1 MHSTLPLSALLL
13 LYPLLA
19 QSLQIPRSYANLAAR
34 QYDTYGTP
42 YGNSDPWDDTDPD
55 GTGSTTWLPD
65 DYISG
70 TGSSSS
76 GSSSDTTGTS
86 DTTPSD
92 ISLPTDEPIATDYI
106 PTSVSLPTGTDE
118 LFFGAET
125 TAAAAVET
133 GDVFTT
139 DLSGAATTADFFAGA
154 SSAGA
159 ATSAPP
165 SATRGASASKPT
177 TLSKASATKDGA
189 AASSTGKSQ
198 PTVKVAGQQ
207 NAGEKT
213 KAAGS
218 MAALGVMVALAWI
231 Y

>member
-13 LYPLLA
+13 ISPLLT
-19 QSLQIPRSYANLAAR
+19 QSLQIPRSYSNLAAR
-34 QYDTYGTP
+34 QDDTWGTP

-70 TGSSSS
+70 SGSSS

-86 DTTPSD
+86 DTAPSAV
-92 ISLPTDEPIATDYI
+92 SLTTDEPNPTNYI
-106 PTSVSLPTGTDE
+106 PTGVSLPTGTDE

-125 TAAAAVET
+125 TAATGPGAIET
-133 GDVFTT
+133 DDVFTT
-139 DLSGAATTADFFAGA
+139 DLSGAATTANFFAGA
-154 SSAGA
+154 SSSGA
-159 ATSAPP
+159 AA
-165 SATRGASASKPT
+165 SATGASASKPT
-177 TLSKASATKDGA
+177 TMSKASATKGTSA
-189 AASSTGKSQ
+189 GAASSTGKPQ
-198 PTVKVAGQQ
+198 PTAKVAGQP

-218 MAALGVMVALAWI
+218 MAALGVMVALAWF